1 MDVTTQRHR
10 DVLVVGVTGRVDDS
24 SVDVLANVVSAAVRD
39 RDRAVVLVL
48 ERLTYIDKHGLRIVP
63 KVLRRLSDRTTRL
76 AICAVPERLR
86 RIFEVTGFNKIVATH
101 ASLSQALACVAPVQ
115 PSCAGEDEA
124 TIGL

>member
-1 MDVTTQRHR
+1 MSRH
-10 DVLVVGVTGRVDDS
+10 DGTATSWWWGLPDESTIPAWT
-24 SVDVLANVVSAAVRD
+24 VLANVVSAAVRD

-63 KVLRRLSDRTTRL
+63 KVFRRLSARATRL

-101 ASLSQALACVAPVQ
+101 ASLSQALACLAPAR
-115 PSCAGEDEA
+115 PSRAGEDEA
-124 TIGL
+124 TIGLW